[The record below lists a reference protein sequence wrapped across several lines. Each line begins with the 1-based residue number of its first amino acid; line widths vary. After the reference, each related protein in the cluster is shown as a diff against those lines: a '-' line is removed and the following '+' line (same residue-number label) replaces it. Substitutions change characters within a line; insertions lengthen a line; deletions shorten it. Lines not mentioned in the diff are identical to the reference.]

1 MEKNFSSNEPL
12 PSHLC
17 HTHLLPVSDYKG
29 RVGWVGCEGSLQC
42 LPKQAPTGMAQ
53 SAPASGGRE
62 TQVSLSPPFA
72 TIILAAFLESVKQDK
87 IAGLLVPLIGEHKSQ
102 HMWC

>member
-1 MEKNFSSNEPL
+1 MEKNFSSSEPF

-17 HTHLLPVSDYKG
+17 HTHLSPASDYKG
-29 RVGWVGCEGSLQC
+29 RVGWVECEGSFTVDPQTSSNRNGTISPC
-42 LPKQAPTGMAQ
+42 TRWQ
-53 SAPASGGRE
+53 RDR
-62 TQVSLSPPFA
+62 VSLYPPFA

-87 IAGLLVPLIGEHKSQ
+87 IAGLALPLTGEHKSQ